1 MKHADPWLPR
11 GHELPG
17 KIRCQRMRASGEE
30 WQIYDSDADGRLL
43 VASEALGKRWES
55 SGLLK
60 AGRFASSK
68 LGDRDL
74 IVLHSSGEYK
84 LSPVYDRIAPKSKSD
99 ALAFAAAL
107 KSTRG
112 IDPSTPLHDS
122 IYVEEL
128 SRLLPTYTI
137 TPPSADDVV
146 LGTWL
151 TGGVGVSSN
160 SRRRLDALLS
170 WMDRTDVD
178 DVLARAG
185 LGDAAANGAARA
197 RSITDSEG
205 QEEARERKS
214 HRRKDRRPGRTEQAR
229 KPTEFHLPGRPEL
242 EKLFNEHVID
252 IVRKP
257 EKYQAFGI
265 GFPTAIALHGPPG
278 CGKTFA
284 VEKLVEFLDWPIF
297 TIDSNTIGS
306 PYIHETS
313 KKVAEIFDKALDAA
327 PSAIVI
333 DEMESYLT
341 DRGGGG
347 QTGLH
352 HVEEVAEFLRRIP
365 EANDNNVLVIGMT
378 NRIDMIDPA
387 ILRRGRFDHVIEVG
401 MPSAEEVS
409 AALTELL
416 ADMPTDETIDVAGLA
431 GELAGRPMSDAA
443 YVVREAGRN
452 AARSGL
458 TSLTQECL
466 LQALELVPART
477 QEEKSRP
484 IGFIWD
490 E

>member
-1 MKHADPWLPR
+1 MNHDDPWLPR

-17 KIRCQRMRASGEE
+17 GVRCQRMRASGDE

-43 VASEALGKRWES
+43 VASQTLGERWEKT
-55 SGLLK
+55 GLLK
-60 AGRFASSK
+60 AGRFHRFDV
-68 LGDRDL
+68 GDRDL
-74 IVLHSSGEYK
+74 IAIHSAGGYR
-84 LSPVYDRIAPKSKSD
+84 LSPVFDQIAPKSKSD
-99 ALAFAAAL
+99 ALAFAAAI

-112 IDPSTPLHDS
+112 IDKSTPLHDA

-128 SRLLPTYTI
+128 SRLLPTYTM

-151 TGGVGVSSN
+151 TGGVGVSSQ
-160 SRRRLDALLS
+160 SRRRLDTLLA

-185 LGDAAANGAARA
+185 LGEADAAGSARTRSAA
-197 RSITDSEG
+197 DSKE
-205 QEEARERKS
+205 QDVVHEQKP
-214 HRRKDRRPGRTEQAR
+214 HRRKDGGSRRSGGVQRQ
-229 KPTEFHLPGRPEL
+229 TEFHLPGRPEL
-242 EKLFNEHVID
+242 ERLFNEHVID
-252 IVRKP
+252 IVRNP
-257 EKYQAFGI
+257 AKYQAFGI

-347 QTGLH
+347 QSGLH
-352 HVEEVAEFLRRIP
+352 HVEELAEFLRRIP
-365 EANDNNVLVIGMT
+365 EANENSVLVIGMT

-416 ADMPTDETIDVAGLA
+416 ADVPTDDTIDVGKLA
-431 GELAGRPMSDAA
+431 QELAGRPMSDAA

-452 AARSGL
+452 AAREGL

-466 LQALELVPART
+466 LRALELVPART

-484 IGFIWD
+484 IGFIWS